1 MWNIIGLAT
10 IGFLI
15 SLWFLVKEASSDHGK
30 TEWSAMGFIG
40 YAVIAATAKFPNVT
54 MGLAVITVVVT
65 VWLII
70 KSFRMRELCMMC
82 ILSWLVNVLITVV
95 AFNR

>member
-1 MWNIIGLAT
+1 MSNIVGLAA

-15 SLWFLVKEASSDHGK
+15 SFWFLAKEASSDNGK
-30 TEWSAMGFIG
+30 TEWAVMGFIG
-40 YAVIAATAKFPNVT
+40 YIIIAATVKFPPVT
-54 MGLAVITVVVT
+54 TGLAVITLIVT

-70 KSFRMRELCMMC
+70 KSIRLRELCMLC